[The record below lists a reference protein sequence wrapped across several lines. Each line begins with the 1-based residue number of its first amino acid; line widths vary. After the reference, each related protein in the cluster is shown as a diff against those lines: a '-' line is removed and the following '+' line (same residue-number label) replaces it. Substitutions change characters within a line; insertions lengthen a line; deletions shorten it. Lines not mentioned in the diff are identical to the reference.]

1 MCTLLLVPT
10 AYEGMSHREPLVM
23 AGAGDARPY
32 AEQQHDTSAKP
43 SLPFVCVL
51 HSTVHTCG
59 GRWLPFTA
67 RCCWVLPLSLPG
79 FGRAYFSV
87 APSLFA
93 HEDAAYILAYSV
105 IMLNTDRH
113 NNQVWRRL

>member
-1 MCTLLLVPT
+1 MSCTAQYTPCGPQASVHCALLL
-10 AYEGMSHREPLVM
+10 
-23 AGAGDARPY
+23 
-32 AEQQHDTSAKP
+32 
-43 SLPFVCVL
+43 F
-51 HSTVHTCG
+51 
-59 GRWLPFTA
+59 
-67 RCCWVLPLSLPG
+67 LPLSLPG

-113 NNQVWRRL
+113 NNQVRRWWRCRLLDVW